1 MIVRLFLGGALL
13 SLILGCGTKQPVL
26 YPDQHLAAVGNQAA
40 QQDVEDCFR
49 RAEEAEVRG
58 DLAVELAQRTGKT
71 AVVGG
76 AAGAVAGAIS
86 GSVGQGS
93 LIGAATGGTI
103 ALVSGLF
110 EASDP
115 DPLVMRF
122 VEQCLFE
129 KGYQVL
135 GWR

>member
-1 MIVRLFLGGALL
+1 MLRCFICGMLL
-13 SLILGCGTKQPVL
+13 LLVLGCGTKQPVL
-26 YPDQHLAAVGNQAA
+26 YPNQHLRSVGAEVT
-40 QQDVEDCFR
+40 QQDIDDCFM
-49 RAEEAEVRG
+49 RAEEAGAHG
-58 DLAVELAQRTGKT
+58 DLAAELALRTGKT

-86 GSVGQGS
+86 GSAGQGS
-93 LIGAATGGTI
+93 LLGAATGGTI

-110 EASDP
+110 EAKEP

-122 VEQCLFE
+122 VEQCLFD

>member
-1 MIVRLFLGGALL
+1 MMKGLFFSGVLLALM
-13 SLILGCGTKQPVL
+13 LGCGTKQPVL
-26 YPDQHLAAVGNQAA
+26 YPNQHLASVGSQEA
-40 QQDVEDCFR
+40 QQDIEDCFK
-49 RAEEAEVRG
+49 RAEEAGAQG
-58 DLAVELAQRTGKT
+58 DLAAELALRTGKT

-93 LIGAATGGTI
+93 LIGAATGGTV

-110 EASDP
+110 EAADP

>member
-1 MIVRLFLGGALL
+1 MLRYLIGALL
-13 SLILGCGTKQPVL
+13 VVLVLGCGTKQPVL
-26 YPDQHLAAVGNQAA
+26 YPNQHFTSVGDEVA
-40 QQDVEDCFR
+40 QQDIDDCFK
-49 RAEEAEVRG
+49 RAEEAGARG
-58 DLAVELAQRTGKT
+58 DLAAELALRTGKT

-93 LIGAATGGTI
+93 LIGAATGGTV

-110 EASDP
+110 DVSEP

>member
-1 MIVRLFLGGALL
+1 MLRFFIGGLL
-13 SLILGCGTKQPVL
+13 LTLVLGCGTKQPVL
-26 YPDQHLAAVGNQAA
+26 YPNQYLTSVGDEVA
-40 QQDVEDCFR
+40 QQDIEDCFR
-49 RAEEAEVRG
+49 RAEEAGARG
-58 DLAVELAQRTGKT
+58 NLATELALRTGKT

-93 LIGAATGGTI
+93 LIGAATGGTV

-110 EASDP
+110 DVSEP